1 MDNPMFGLSDSQNPD
16 LSDALGG
23 VQEGGLFELQTLGCF
38 SAPRLLSAVS
48 PAKSIPELLQK
59 G

>member
-1 MDNPMFGLSDSQNPD
+1 MDNPLFGQSDSENAD

-23 VQEGGLFELQTLGCF
+23 VQEGGLFELQTPQLLG
-38 SAPRLLSAVS
+38 AVS